1 MSENDKELNELK
13 AEQLK
18 KRLKAKGLKITI
30 QRLLVLRV
38 LSETR
43 GEHLTAEEVF
53 YKASELHPGIGL
65 ATIYRTIQLLTQLG
79 LVDRINLD
87 DGSARYEINDAE
99 DETGKRHRHHHL
111 ICLNCGKIIPFEKD
125 LLEEL
130 ERNVSETT
138 GFQIVD
144 HEVRLYGYCSDCAEA
159 EGVNNTEEIN

>member
-1 MSENDKELNELK
+1 MSENEKGFNELK

-18 KRLKAKGLKITI
+18 TRLKEKGLKITI

-38 LSETR
+38 LSENE
-43 GEHLTAEEVF
+43 GEHLTAEEIF
-53 YKASELHPGIGL
+53 DKTCELHPGIGL
-65 ATIYRTIQLLTQLG
+65 ATVYRTIQLLTQLG

-87 DGSARYEINDAE
+87 DGSARYEINDA
-99 DETGKRHRHHHL
+99 DEENGKHHRHHHL

-144 HEVRLYGYCSDCAEA
+144 HEVRLYGYCSDCA
-159 EGVNNTEEIN
+159 GTVKKKDNTEE